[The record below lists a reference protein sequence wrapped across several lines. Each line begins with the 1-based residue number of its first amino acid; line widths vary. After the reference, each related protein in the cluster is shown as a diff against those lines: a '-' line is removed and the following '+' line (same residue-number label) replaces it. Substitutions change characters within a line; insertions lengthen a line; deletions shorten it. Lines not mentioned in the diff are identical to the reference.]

1 MRIVFFGT
9 PLFAVPTLN
18 ALLQSGEEI
27 PAVVTQ
33 PDKKKG
39 RGHLLSQPPVKE
51 LAIKEGV
58 RIFQPASIKDAD
70 FLNELSVIKPELI
83 VVVAYGR
90 ILPESIINLPANG
103 CVNVHASLLPK
114 YRGAAPI
121 SWVII
126 NGEEFT
132 GVTTMLMDK
141 GIDTGD
147 ILLEEKIRISDED
160 TTETLSRKLSGLGA
174 SLLLKTIKGIK
185 EDSIKPRPQTGE
197 ASYAPIIKKED
208 GLLNWSKTAIE
219 LFNFVRGMYPWPCAY
234 CYLGKERIKIIK
246 VRAFNGQGK
255 PGRIER
261 ALKVV
266 ATRNR
271 DELVVGTDK
280 GLISIIELQP
290 EGKKVMSAGEFIRGR
305 NIREGQYFDEKQMD

>member
-9 PLFAVPTLN
+9 PLFAVPSLN

-33 PDKKKG
+33 PDKKRG
-39 RGHLLSQPPVKE
+39 RGHFVSYSPVKE
-51 LAIKEGV
+51 LAIKEGL
-58 RIFQPASIKDAD
+58 RIFQPASMKDAD
-70 FLNELSVIKPELI
+70 FLNELSLIRPELI
-83 VVVAYGR
+83 AVVAYGR
-90 ILPESIINLPANG
+90 ILPESIINLPAKG
-103 CVNVHASLLPK
+103 CVNVHASLLPE

-121 SWVII
+121 QWAII

-141 GIDTGD
+141 GLDTGD

-160 TTETLSRKLSGLGA
+160 TTETLSRKLSELGA

-234 CYLGKERIKIIK
+234 CYLSKERIKIIK
-246 VRAFNGQGK
+246 VRAFDGQGK

-261 ALKVV
+261 ALK
-266 ATRNR
+266 
-271 DELVVGTDK
+271 DELVVGTAK
-280 GLISIIELQP
+280 GLISIIALQP
-290 EGKKVMSAGEFIRGR
+290 EGKKVMSAEAFLHGR
-305 NIREGQYFDEKQMD
+305 NIKEGTYFDEK

>member
-9 PLFAVPTLN
+9 PLFAVPSLN

-33 PDKKKG
+33 PDKKRG
-39 RGHLLSQPPVKE
+39 RGHFVSYSPVKE
-51 LAIKEGV
+51 LAIKEGL
-58 RIFQPASIKDAD
+58 RIFQPASMKDAD
-70 FLNELSVIKPELI
+70 FLNELSLIRPELI
-83 VVVAYGR
+83 AVVAYGR
-90 ILPESIINLPANG
+90 ILPESIINLPAKG
-103 CVNVHASLLPK
+103 CVNVHASLLPE

-121 SWVII
+121 QWAII

-141 GIDTGD
+141 GLDTGD

-160 TTETLSRKLSGLGA
+160 TTETLSRKLSELGA

-185 EDSIKPRPQTGE
+185 EDSIKPGPQTGE
-197 ASYAPIIKKED
+197 ASYAPVIKKED

-234 CYLGKERIKIIK
+234 CYLSKERIKIIK
-246 VRAFNGQGK
+246 VRAFDGQGK

-261 ALKVV
+261 ALK
-266 ATRNR
+266 
-271 DELVVGTDK
+271 DELVVGTAK
-280 GLISIIELQP
+280 GLISIIALQP
-290 EGKKVMSAGEFIRGR
+290 EGKKVMSAEAFLHGR
-305 NIREGQYFDEKQMD
+305 NIKEGTYFDEK

>member
-9 PLFAVPTLN
+9 PLFAVPSLK
-18 ALLQSGEEI
+18 ALIQSGEEI
-27 PAVVTQ
+27 AAVVTQ

-39 RGHLLSQPPVKE
+39 RGHLLSHSPVKE
-51 LAIKEGV
+51 LAVKEGLC
-58 RIFQPASIKDAD
+58 IFQPASMKDAD
-70 FLNELSVIKPELI
+70 FLNELSLIKPELI

-103 CVNVHASLLPK
+103 CVNVHASLLPE

-141 GIDTGD
+141 GLDTGD

-160 TTETLSRKLSGLGA
+160 TTETLSRKLSELGA

-197 ASYAPIIKKED
+197 ASYAPVIKKED

-219 LFNFVRGMYPWPCAY
+219 LFNFVRGMCPWPGAY
-234 CYLGKERIKIIK
+234 CHLNKERIKLII
-246 VRAFNGQGK
+246 VRALDGQGK

-261 ALKVV
+261 ALK
-266 ATRNR
+266 
-271 DELVVGTDK
+271 DELVVGTAK
-280 GLISIIELQP
+280 GLISIIALQP
-290 EGKKVMSAGEFIRGR
+290 EGKKVMSAEAFLHGR
-305 NIREGQYFDEKQMD
+305 NIKEGTYFDEK